1 MLIGQN
7 SATAPTPPA
16 TFIFDATTADFE
28 ARVLKESLNRPVLV
42 DFWAPWCGPCKQL
55 MPMLEQIVTQRGGK
69 IALAKVNVDTNPE
82 LAQAFRV
89 QSVPMVV
96 ALYKGQP
103 VTGFAGARP
112 QKDIEHLVE
121 QLIALHNQNQPEALD
136 IPTALKE
143 AATLLDAGELAA
155 AQDLYAAILLQ
166 DGSQIDAYIGMIRVM
181 IAAGDLEQ
189 AKGMMA
195 GAPDH
200 IAKDP
205 KFTAARTSI
214 DLAEQAQNAG
224 DMVALERQI
233 AANPDNL
240 DLRYDYAEACFAKG
254 LKDQAVDALITI
266 IRINRTLNRTGS
278 STGNHT
284 GNEDKAKARL
294 LQYFEA
300 WGFADP
306 ASIAGRKKLSAILF
320 S

>member
-7 SATAPTPPA
+7 SATATPA
-16 TFIFDATTADFE
+16 TTGTFIFDATTKDFE
-28 ARVLKESLNRPVLV
+28 TSVLKESMNRPVLV

-55 MPMLEQIVTQRGGK
+55 MPMLEQIVAQRGGK

-143 AATLLDAGELAA
+143 AAHLLDTGDLAT
-155 AQDLYAAILLQ
+155 AQDVYAAILLQ

-181 IAAGDLEQ
+181 IAAGTRDRTNLLRRVRV
-189 AKGMMA
+189 KPPPMVRSVSVMA
-195 GAPDH
+195 
-200 IAKDP
+200 
-205 KFTAARTSI
+205 
-214 DLAEQAQNAG
+214 
-224 DMVALERQI
+224 VI
-233 AANPDNL
+233 AAP
-240 DLRYDYAEACFAKG
+240 AG
-254 LKDQAVDALITI
+254 G
-266 IRINRTLNRTGS
+266 GS
-278 STGNHT
+278 GTRSRPRRPPST
-284 GNEDKAKARL
+284 
-294 LQYFEA
+294 
-300 WGFADP
+300 P
-306 ASIAGRKKLSAILF
+306 ASRA
-320 S
+320 